1 MGAGGPAATKKKLAS
16 LLAIAFAIAAV
27 ATGLFYGLFADRLG
41 TPKDAFPRHRIA
53 VAAHPLERG
62 ATLKQDD
69 MRIVEAAGAVTLQGV
84 VTDPAQAAGKELIAP
99 LSANSPILEAVLA
112 APGQADTGDVPS
124 GMRAVTLHVAE
135 SGTLLPLLH
144 NGSRIDIQAVADRS
158 GPPELRRILQDVP
171 VLGAQASE
179 QNAGRGPAPT
189 AITVLVPPE
198 LVDVL
203 ALADTAARI
212 RIALRNGAD
221 RSAGA
226 APGRMQLASVFDG
239 PAARPATLVNAVST
253 TPAAQVAAHAVE
265 RGATVKDETPSITAI
280 VRVIAAGPDQLRLLA
295 NPAPDNS
302 GLQVVALAG
311 RPHVFENA
319 PQLFGSRVSVG
330 SGQATTVH
338 AGSADCRLTV
348 RLRLRHGLEITP
360 ELTWG
365 DGESTRSAGV
375 SVRVDP
381 ESAGF
386 AITGFER
393 AVAGAAGRAFPDRK
407 VPGDLVVIIVPEHGQ
422 PEQAMLH
429 R

>member
-1 MGAGGPAATKKKLAS
+1 MGAGGPAAAKKKLAS

-41 TPKDAFPRHRIA
+41 TPKDTLARHRIA

-62 ATLKQDD
+62 ALLKQED
-69 MRIVEAAGAVTLQGV
+69 MRIVEAAGPVALQGV
-84 VTDPAQAAGKELIAP
+84 VTDPVQATGKELIAP
-99 LSANSPILEAVLA
+99 LRANTPILDAVLA
-112 APGQADTGDVPS
+112 APGEAVAGDVPR

-135 SGTLLPLLH
+135 SGTLLPMLRS
-144 NGSRIDIQAVADRS
+144 GSRIDIQAIADRS

-171 VLGAQASE
+171 VLGADTE
-179 QNAGRGPAPT
+179 QSPGRGPAST

-203 ALADTAARI
+203 ALADTGARI

-221 RSAGA
+221 RSTAT

-239 PAARPATLVNAVST
+239 PTARPATLVTAVST
-253 TPAAQVAAHAVE
+253 TPPAQHDGE
-265 RGATVKDETPSITAI
+265 SITAS

-295 NPAPDNS
+295 NPARDNS
-302 GLQVVALAG
+302 GIQVIALAG
-311 RPHVFENA
+311 EPHAFDNA
-319 PQLFGSRVSVG
+319 PELYGSRVSVG
-330 SGQATTVH
+330 SGQSTTVH
-338 AGSADCRLTV
+338 AGTADCRLTV

-365 DGESTRSAGV
+365 DGESTRSTGV
-375 SVRVDP
+375 SVRVQP

-393 AVAGAAGRAFPDRK
+393 AVAGAVGRAFPDRK
-407 VPGDLVVIIVPEHGQ
+407 VPGDLVVIIVPERGQ
-422 PEQAMLH
+422 PVQAMLH